1 MMGESKKNVP
11 KRRFKEFENAEAWEQ
26 HKLGECCYIG
36 DIDHHMPR
44 SVLVGIPYVMTGDF
58 IGDND
63 IDFENAKSISE
74 EDYEQLSLKI
84 KPEKGDI
91 LFARYASVGNVRY
104 VENSRKFL
112 ISYSCAILKPN
123 KDADGKYLYYYLQ
136 ASIAQQQI
144 KLEINTGS
152 QQNIGIDSLKNN
164 IVISVP
170 KIDEQTQI
178 GAFFRNLDNLITL
191 HQCKFEKMKLLKKA
205 YLTEMFPAEG
215 ERKPKLRF
223 AGFTD
228 DWEQRKLDV
237 ISDVRDGTH
246 DSPQYFSEGHPFVTS
261 KNVKEGQINYED
273 IQYISDVDFE
283 EINKRSK
290 VDKNDILMGMIGT
303 IGNIALVRENPDF
316 AIKNVALI
324 KDIKSVYY
332 LYLYHYLQSPVALRQ
347 LDEGVDGGTQKFIA
361 LNKIRNL
368 SIAVPESN
376 EQHKVGDYLEH
387 LDNLITLHQHKL
399 EKLQNI
405 KKAYLNEMFI

>member
-1 MMGESKKNVP
+1 MDKNKTNVP
-11 KRRFKEFENAEAWEQ
+11 KIRF
-26 HKLGECCYIG
+26 
-36 DIDHHMPR
+36 P
-44 SVLVGIPYVMTGDF
+44 
-58 IGDND
+58 
-63 IDFENAKSISE
+63 
-74 EDYEQLSLKI
+74 
-84 KPEKGDI
+84 
-91 LFARYASVGNVRY
+91 
-104 VENSRKFL
+104 
-112 ISYSCAILKPN
+112 
-123 KDADGKYLYYYLQ
+123 
-136 ASIAQQQI
+136 
-144 KLEINTGS
+144 
-152 QQNIGIDSLKNN
+152 
-164 IVISVP
+164 
-170 KIDEQTQI
+170 
-178 GAFFRNLDNLITL
+178 
-191 HQCKFEKMKLLKKA
+191 
-205 YLTEMFPAEG
+205 
-215 ERKPKLRF
+215 
-223 AGFTD
+223 GFTD
-228 DWEQRKLDV
+228 PWEQRKLDV
-237 ISDVRDGTH
+237 IADVRDGTH